1 MPIWQGI
8 NQNSPTLRKNN
19 FPGLFPDMCDP
30 CYGSFYGCIIPLG
43 LKNVVHSGIRL
54 FVKYFLY
61 LISQI
66 DGCLLGPLIGQY
78 HISNQLIRQDIKCV
92 YRMINCTNAIIR
104 QCILNAYY
112 NANSL
117 IGYKLAYFRSSF
129 CIDIFNCD
137 IMSSIEKSKPNVL
150 LAEQHA
156 QVNCLY
162 TLCQANSSHLTIN
175 GLSND

>member
-1 MPIWQGI
+1 MFYTMNKAI
-8 NQNSPTLRKNN
+8 RKICSL
-19 FPGLFPDMCDP
+19 P
-30 CYGSFYGCIIPLG
+30 YQS
-43 LKNVVHSGIRL
+43 HRW
-54 FVKYFLY
+54 
-61 LISQI
+61 
-66 DGCLLGPLIGQY
+66 LLGPLIGQY
-78 HISNQLIRQDIKCV
+78 HISNQLIRRDIKCL
-92 YRMINCTNAIIR
+92 YRMINCPNAIIR

-129 CIDIFNCD
+129 GIDIFNCD

-150 LAEQHA
+150 LDEQQA

-162 TLCQANSSHLTIN
+162 TLCQAKSIDLKIN